1 MLLFPY
7 LYARWFYQLKR
18 IIYSFWNKQKAVG
31 SLPITHAGIQTPP
44 SRCRP
49 PQSLPSTLLG
59 SYSLSPINNKISR
72 KRKQTDIYCYLACL
86 ATTTGTNH
94 ICGTGRSRCIFI
106 NSTKTGRWKT
116 PDGRRPDARSPDDE
130 HDDDVAYFFRRLYSK
145 HHRAAHLQMRQ
156 IVISMRCFVVFVCW
170 SGHLKKDH
178 RGNGKCDRENVSVEN
193 SWNSNSFLCWDKEQ
207 ITYLIS
213 FILYCE
219 IAWGFN

>member
-1 MLLFPY
+1 MPECRLLQVAGNHLNLSTQP
-7 LYARWFYQLKR
+7 
-18 IIYSFWNKQKAVG
+18 FWAV
-31 SLPITHAGIQTPP
+31 TPH
-44 SRCRP
+44 
-49 PQSLPSTLLG
+49 L
-59 SYSLSPINNKISR
+59 PINNRISR

-130 HDDDVAYFFRRLYSK
+130 HDVDDAYFFRRLYTK

-170 SGHLKKDH
+170 SGQLKKVH
-178 RGNGKCDRENVSVEN
+178 RGNGKCDKGNVSNEN
-193 SWNSNSFLCWDKEQ
+193 CWDVDSFFLCIQSRERTNSM
-207 ITYLIS
+207 ICFLHS
-213 FILYCE
+213 FW
-219 IAWGFN
+219 IANRTPM